1 MSVIDKYMKK
11 HPIWLAVLVFV
22 GLSLL
27 SHSLWILCFD
37 MPHIYDIVHAI
48 PTVLIYEPIIQ
59 RMGGRVPSD
68 FIFLP
73 LALVL
78 DGLFGALCGRLLSKK
93 YVEKL
98 TYLFMLVIAFSIYW
112 IIMTYQWL
120 PII

>member
-1 MSVIDKYMKK
+1 MKK